1 MKISIL
7 IFVFFTILTG
17 AVRSQE
23 VIIKGTLRCMNNGI
37 ATSTKGA
44 TNIVIIPSFNPA
56 ASVATTTDPQGFFQI
71 STGWK
76 STDLKDK
83 EVTLYIITKCNSC
96 KKIERVFITEDLDK
110 RNTDPGKLFVTVRN
124 WKVLENCQNMELPD
138 LMSEKL
144 LDSAQH
150 LPPQEISSKAPG
162 SAALG
167 PISFINLFEKLAT
180 IAATQNVGLF
190 KVTAIIPGK
199 IKYGNFLHSSPI
211 TNTDNI
217 GFNFAPSRNL
227 SEAVYWNASAI
238 ANSSKPYN
246 VSLLANFKNNIKLSG
261 YQQITKNFY
270 LGIGGIYTK
279 QDQVSKLN
287 LVNITNGGGGGTLD
301 GVNHP
306 EKLQEFAAFLAP
318 VYMLNNKASVGLT
331 IKSIWQQFNNPNLVS
346 IEQSEDG
353 VVYNFFRDDSIRKQA
368 FDVDVSFSY
377 KITSYL
383 QAGASVMNIAG
394 TKLYASEFVP
404 DSSNQTYINQRAYG
418 LGFCYKRGR
427 LNVGTDVLFTDEGFY
442 DATLG
447 ANYVPFNYALIAA
460 GYAFKQKSFS
470 VSFRLKNFKI
480 AYIYDNDL
488 IINDVKVAKSKVFDG
503 KIYTGFVFD
512 F

>member
-124 WKVLENCQNMELPD
+124 WKVLENCQHMELPD

-199 IKYGNFLHSSPI
+199 IKYGNFLHSSS
-211 TNTDNI
+211 N
-217 GFNFAPSRNL
+217 
-227 SEAVYWNASAI
+227 
-238 ANSSKPYN
+238 
-246 VSLLANFKNNIKLSG
+246 
-261 YQQITKNFY
+261 YQ
-270 LGIGGIYTK
+270 
-279 QDQVSKLN
+279 
-287 LVNITNGGGGGTLD
+287 
-301 GVNHP
+301 H
-306 EKLQEFAAFLAP
+306 
-318 VYMLNNKASVGLT
+318 
-331 IKSIWQQFNNPNLVS
+331 
-346 IEQSEDG
+346 
-353 VVYNFFRDDSIRKQA
+353 R
-368 FDVDVSFSY
+368 
-377 KITSYL
+377 
-383 QAGASVMNIAG
+383 
-394 TKLYASEFVP
+394 
-404 DSSNQTYINQRAYG
+404 
-418 LGFCYKRGR
+418 
-427 LNVGTDVLFTDEGFY
+427 
-442 DATLG
+442 
-447 ANYVPFNYALIAA
+447 
-460 GYAFKQKSFS
+460 
-470 VSFRLKNFKI
+470 
-480 AYIYDNDL
+480 
-488 IINDVKVAKSKVFDG
+488 
-503 KIYTGFVFD
+503 
-512 F
+512 